1 LFAGFGETPL
11 VSSLLSYFAFVF
23 CFHLFEKNKKIQNKK
38 FIKISIANH
47 DVQGISFKQLDL
59 LKDLMDKTFG
69 SELKRYSE
77 IKE

>member
-1 LFAGFGETPL
+1 LKRT
-11 VSSLLSYFAFVF
+11 
-23 CFHLFEKNKKIQNKK
+23 KKYKTKK